1 MNDPTIPGRVI
12 ALEDDVRRI
21 KQTLEKHQRL
31 LEHALPQMQERI
43 DHLNAVVIDENEN
56 TRKAIRETQA
66 ELLVKMAH
74 ENERLRGDLGLMIA
88 QIPVCK
94 GGRE

>member
-21 KQTLEKHQRL
+21 KAQLEKHDRL

-43 DHLNAVVIDENEN
+43 DHLEAVLIDENEN

-66 ELLVKMAH
+66 ELRDQMARDS
-74 ENERLRGDLGLMIA
+74 ERLRGDLGLMIA

-94 GGRE
+94 GKG